1 MKIIKLSFLLILIGL
16 ISGSHTTP
24 EMAIRSRVFF
34 MGHPI
39 SAIKADIV
47 EYEYSD
53 GVQGF
58 KITNPPVERAT
69 QGELDTYIV
78 SKKWLFYFARFENDV

>member
-1 MKIIKLSFLLILIGL
+1 MKIIKISFLLIFVGL
-16 ISGSHTTP
+16 ILCSHATP

-47 EYEYSD
+47 EYEYND
-53 GVQGF
+53 GIQGF

-78 SKKWLFYFARFENDV
+78 SEKWIFHFARFKNDV